1 MEKRKFDLFVHGNI
15 ISKSYLASGELPD
28 ANIFGRVPYESV
40 DLMHGIIV
48 EGKVFEAVTTESH
61 TCMCCDLIDDMG
73 ECVCRDFC
81 FELGRNNIFRYSQS
95 LTDKINEK

>member
-1 MEKRKFDLFVHGNI
+1 MEKRKFDLYVHGNI

-48 EGKVFEAVTTESH
+48 EG
-61 TCMCCDLIDDMG
+61 DLVVDSLYTVNKLVG
-73 ECVCRDFC
+73 CSGYASGK
-81 FELGRNNIFRYSQS
+81 ELSTFSDSFKSAKGKN
-95 LTDKINEK
+95 